1 MPISVKA
8 KKDESNDD
16 IIRKF
21 KKKVVQDQILTEIR
35 KREYYKKPSVIKKE
49 KFNEIK
55 RKRKY
60 EEKMNS

>member
-1 MPISVKA
+1 MSVSVKA

-16 IIRKF
+16 VIRKF
-21 KKKVVQDQILTEIR
+21 KKKVVQDQILNEVR
-35 KREYYKKPSVIKKE
+35 KREFYKKPSVIKKE
-49 KFNEIK
+49 KFNEMK